1 MRTPRDSFGPSGNLS
16 GADDP
21 VRRAVVADSHS
32 QLRHPLPHRVQ
43 SPRLGQPTHQPRT
56 GPSGKRRRGPAA
68 TAPGRHA
75 ELLLSRRLSMV
86 KSRPLRLDAGARRYT
101 RYPTLGGIPWR
112 IESLGIRRSSCRAS
126 RSWLSLHFSFKL
138 AIGPS
143 RANIQFSNLTGS
155 LAWALARG
163 LAQKD
168 FQKILARDSGR
179 NVHTEE
185 PSTGGGE
192 L

>member
-1 MRTPRDSFGPSGNLS
+1 MRTPRDSFGPSRKPR
-16 GADDP
+16 ADDP

-32 QLRHPLPHRVQ
+32 LLRQPLPHRAQ
-43 SPRLGQPTHQPRT
+43 SPI
-56 GPSGKRRRGPAA
+56 
-68 TAPGRHA
+68 
-75 ELLLSRRLSMV
+75 SRRLSLV

-185 PSTGGGE
+185 LSTGGGE